1 MTIDLEQ
8 LDKLVVDAD
17 QIFLT
22 ADGEKVL
29 LKLLEIQKQVEDAIE
44 SAEKKLEEAGL
55 KIDPNFSSIQSNK
68 IKVYYRFFGSRYK
81 VDQALADQ
89 LPKNLYKVM
98 TKYNAIPEEIEKYA
112 EENKGLPLGI
122 LEIERKKQLH
132 FADKNK
138 KEEND

>member
-8 LDKLVVDAD
+8 LDKLVVESD

-29 LKLLEIQKQVEDAIE
+29 IKLLEIQKQVEDAIE

-81 VDQALADQ
+81 VDQALVDQ
-89 LPKNLYKVM
+89 LPKNLYKIM
-98 TKYNAIPEEIEKYA
+98 TKYNAIPDEIEKYA

>member
-8 LDKLVVDAD
+8 LDKLVVDSD

-81 VDQALADQ
+81 VDQALVDQ

-98 TKYNAIPEEIEKYA
+98 TKYNAIPDEIEKYA
-112 EENKGLPLGI
+112 EENKGLPVGI